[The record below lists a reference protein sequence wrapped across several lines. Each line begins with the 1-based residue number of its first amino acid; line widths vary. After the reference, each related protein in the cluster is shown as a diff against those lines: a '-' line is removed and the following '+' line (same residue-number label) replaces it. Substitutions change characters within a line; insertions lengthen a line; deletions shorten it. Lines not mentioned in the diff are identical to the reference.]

1 MQCDAEIPM
10 RFSRAGGNLSGIMT
24 EMVHSMNPGSGRAVT
39 SAYPLIH
46 DQDSPFLHN
55 LDVAGY
61 NYAGVDVYE
70 DDHQKLPNRTFVGT
84 ESFAEASHT
93 MWTQVWAMPSVIGD
107 FIWTAVDYI
116 GDDYVG
122 SESGDVDYLSGRHP
136 WPFHISFC
144 GDFDI
149 TLSPKPQSVYRRV
162 LWGVLPMGILVHGP
176 TAHPE
181 LPAPWTPNAFNWN
194 WPRELESWT
203 WPAGSEG
210 MAVGVRVFA
219 RGCEKARLTLNGKTL
234 GEEVF
239 QANLTAVFVVPYAP
253 GKLEALCINSSSSS
267 SVAVSAGG
275 IIVANI
281 SASLVTAGVPTA
293 LRLSA
298 DRIHL
303 KAGDPND
310 LSYVTIEV
318 VDSTGVVVPTA
329 AVPVS
334 LSLSTATTT
343 TTTTTTTSSSPL
355 DLPALSIEA
364 VGSGD
369 PSDPSS
375 FTANNRTTWR
385 GRAIAVLRPIGNEES
400 IHVNVEEEEE
410 EGVPTVAAAA
420 ANDEHDDDEHDDDD
434 DASTLVGVAKVKAPV
449 SVATVTVAATAPGLT
464 AGALTIQLN

>member
-1 MQCDAEIPM
+1 M
-10 RFSRAGGNLSGIMT
+10 
-24 EMVHSMNPGSGRAVT
+24 
-39 SAYPLIH
+39 
-46 DQDSPFLHN
+46 
-55 LDVAGY
+55 
-61 NYAGVDVYE
+61 
-70 DDHQKLPNRTFVGT
+70 
-84 ESFAEASHT
+84 
-93 MWTQVWAMPSVIGD
+93 
-107 FIWTAVDYI
+107 
-116 GDDYVG
+116 
-122 SESGDVDYLSGRHP
+122 
-136 WPFHISFC
+136 
-144 GDFDI
+144 
-149 TLSPKPQSVYRRV
+149 
-162 LWGVLPMGILVHGP
+162 
-176 TAHPE
+176 
-181 LPAPWTPNAFNWN
+181 
-194 WPRELESWT
+194 
-203 WPAGSEG
+203 
-210 MAVGVRVFA
+210 
-219 RGCEKARLTLNGKTL
+219 
-234 GEEVF
+234 
-239 QANLTAVFVVPYAP
+239 
-253 GKLEALCINSSSSS
+253 
-267 SVAVSAGG
+267 
-275 IIVANI
+275 ANI

-334 LSLSTATTT
+334 LSLS

-420 ANDEHDDDEHDDDD
+420 ANDENDDDD
-434 DASTLVGVAKVKAPV
+434 DASTRVGVAKVKAPV